1 MQAPQPIYVGVDPAF
16 RKNGFWAAI
25 LDAEKRM
32 TFKAFDLLT
41 WHDWLRSGD
50 EPAVCFVMV
59 ENSILQKDLFYTHKS
74 TTGAL
79 LTSKQAKYISGAKK
93 LNQAELISAAMQV
106 GKNQATSDQ
115 AYKSALRRYGP
126 RFAFEI
132 SPEAKGQKITDQR
145 VFEGLMRS
153 ERIELPPGE
162 FDKKESAQDKRDAAK
177 LAVMMRRKV
186 KLERLLEINDPVVHY
201 NPGDY

>member
-41 WHDWLRSGD
+41 WHDWLRSD
-50 EPAVCFVMV
+50 DAPAVCFLMV
-59 ENSILQKDLFYTHKS
+59 ENSNLDNQTYKRHLTGTIGEKLRKS
-74 TTGAL
+74 RNVGANQSVSEL
-79 LTSKQAKYISGAKK
+79 AYI
-93 LNQAELISAAMQV
+93 
-106 GKNQATSDQ
+106 
-115 AYKSALRRYGP
+115 SALRRYGP

-145 VFEGLMRS
+145 VFEGLMRQ
-153 ERIELPPGE
+153 EGITFPPGE

-177 LAVMMRRKV
+177 LAVIMRRKV